1 VDAAWQRG
9 SEGRGSGAR
18 RMDWDDEGGGGCG
31 GGSGMGAVLR
41 AMVLAMVRAKA
52 RRRRL
57 NVGWRA
63 MVDDGRRW
71 SRADRGQRRTDQRRR
86 PFGGSRA
93 TDPRW
98 LEGCTTGRE
107 AVAVWMREI
116 A

>member
-71 SRADRGQRRTDQRRR
+71 STMVEGR
-86 PFGGSRA
+86 SRA
-93 TDPRW
+93 EEDGSAQTTVWRV
-98 LEGCTTGRE
+98 EGDGSE
-107 AVAVWMREI
+107 VARGVHNW

>member
-1 VDAAWQRG
+1 
-9 SEGRGSGAR
+9 
-18 RMDWDDEGGGGCG
+18 
-31 GGSGMGAVLR
+31 VLR

-71 SRADRGQRRTDQRRR
+71 SRAGGWISADDRLAGRGRRVEGD
-86 PFGGSRA
+86 GS
-93 TDPRW
+93 
-98 LEGCTTGRE
+98 E
-107 AVAVWMREI
+107 VARGVHNW